1 MRAAWCGFAL
11 GVIVL
16 QQQAALPVWR
26 EWLVLLLI
34 SGGALAWACWCL
46 RGQRSCTAAWCA
58 SAWWYGIRWRVYTG
72 WCAVLLAAACVG
84 FGYAAWRAEM
94 RLALS
99 LPTAWEGRDLE
110 VQGAI
115 RGLPSRDEKGARF
128 LFDVDSVAEP
138 IEHFPRTIQLAW
150 IDQKGPP
157 PPLLEPGARWR
168 LTVRLKRPHSN
179 ANYGVRDAE
188 AGLLARNVRATGY
201 VNAPATARRLDGY
214 AGGLGVSVDR
224 WRAALR
230 ARIDTVLADAP
241 HRGIVVALA
250 VGAQDGVSAADW
262 LLMRATGTSHLVAIS
277 GLHIGFVA
285 GLAGWLAG
293 ALWRRSGLVGRN
305 WPLRIPAQLVAV
317 TAGTMFAALHAALA
331 GFNVPAQRALWM
343 AGVVALAF
351 VSGRSVAPSWVLA
364 WALGL
369 VLLLDPWA
377 PVSAGFWLSFC
388 AVAAILYAMSGRPRV
403 RADERGDGAGVGPG
417 VDPDAGGGGGGGS
430 AGVGA
435 ASGQATTHFSTRM
448 LRVVCARGRALI
460 ERMRS
465 AAHVQF
471 AVTIALAPLTI
482 YWFSQIPL
490 IGPLANAF
498 AIPWVSLL
506 VTPAVLAGVALPM
519 PVDAYAFRAA
529 HALLELLV
537 AGLQMLSGPGWT
549 LWRLPQ
555 PNGWVLA
562 VAAVGVV
569 WCLAPRGW
577 PLRWAAPLTWLPLLL
592 PPPPGPPSGSFRL
605 TALDIGQGS
614 SILVETTHHALLFDA
629 GPGPESTHAGERVV
643 VPYLQANGVHTL
655 DTMVISHEDSDH
667 SGGAPAVLQGVEVR
681 QLLGGLVPSNALW
694 DKARAVGADTV
705 RCAAGQHWQWDGV
718 DFSILWPDPG
728 PLSGNPNAHCCVLR
742 VSIAGSGESP
752 GHTTGSPAAPSV
764 SALLAADIE
773 APVERILL
781 ARDRSA
787 LPAQIL
793 VVPHHGSKTS
803 STEPFLDSI
812 EPLVAVF
819 QVGYRNRFHHPNPGV
834 FERYLGRH
842 IELTR
847 SDTDGAVQIMAAGVR
862 AQGNLAAGDHAQGTL
877 PAGTHAHSDP
887 AQDAPSPPATL
898 TLERYRTAHHRYWM
912 DR

>member
-1 MRAAWCGFAL
+1 MRAVWCGFAL

-16 QQQAALPVWR
+16 QQQAALPLRR
-26 EWLVLLLI
+26 EWLVLLLVFGI
-34 SGGALAWACWCL
+34 ALAWACWCL
-46 RGQRSCTAAWCA
+46 RWQRNLTAQRCGLG
-58 SAWWYGIRWRVYTG
+58 WWRGARWHVYTG
-72 WCAVLLAAACVG
+72 WCALGLAAACAG

-128 LFDVDSVAEP
+128 LFDVDSVAAP
-138 IEHFPRTIQLAW
+138 IGHFPRTIQLAW

-201 VNAPATARRLDGY
+201 ISTPAKAQRLDGY
-214 AGGLGVSVDR
+214 ASGLRVSVDR

-250 VGAQDGVSAADW
+250 VGAQDEVSAADW

-388 AVAAILYAMSGRPRV
+388 AVGAILYAMSGRPRV
-403 RADERGDGAGVGPG
+403 RADERADGADAGPD
-417 VDPDAGGGGGGGS
+417 VDPDADGGS
-430 AGVGA
+430 GARGADVGA
-435 ASGQATTHFSTRM
+435 AGGQAATRFSARM
-448 LRVVCARGRALI
+448 LRVLHARGRAFV

-498 AIPWVSLL
+498 AIPWVSLF
-506 VTPAVLAGVALPM
+506 VTPAVLAGVVLPM
-519 PVDAYAFRAA
+519 PIDAYAFRAA
-529 HALLELLV
+529 HALLELLIV
-537 AGLQMLSGPGWT
+537 GLQMLSGPGWA

-555 PNGWVLA
+555 PDGWVLA
-562 VAAVGVV
+562 VAAVGVL

-592 PPPPGPPSGSFRL
+592 PPPGPPSGSFRL

-643 VPYLQANGVHTL
+643 VPYLQANGVYTL

-742 VSIAGSGESP
+742 VSMAGAGESP
-752 GHTTGSPAAPSV
+752 GHTAGSPVAPTV

-847 SDTDGAVQIMAAGVR
+847 SDVDGAVQIMAAGVR
-862 AQGNLAAGDHAQGTL
+862 AQGTLAAGNPAQGNL
-877 PAGTHAHSDP
+877 
-887 AQDAPSPPATL
+887 AQDTPPPPATL

>member
-1 MRAAWCGFAL
+1 MRAVWCGFAL

-16 QQQAALPVWR
+16 QQQAALPLWR
-26 EWLVLLLI
+26 EWLVLLLVFG
-34 SGGALAWACWCL
+34 SALGWAVWGL
-46 RGQRSCTAAWCA
+46 RGLRTNAGQRCGLGWRCGA
-58 SAWWYGIRWRVYTG
+58 RWRVSSG
-72 WCAVLLAAACVG
+72 WCAVWLAAACAG
-84 FGYAAWRAEM
+84 FGYAAWRAEL
-94 RLALS
+94 RLAVS
-99 LPTAWEGRDLE
+99 LPTAWEGRDLA

-115 RGLPSRDEKGARF
+115 RGLPGRDEKGARF
-128 LFDVDSVAEP
+128 LFDVESVDAP

-168 LTVRLKRPHSN
+168 LTVRLKRAHSN

-201 VNAPATARRLDGY
+201 VNTPATAQRLDGY
-214 AGGLGVSVDR
+214 ARGVGVAVDR

-230 ARIDTVLADAP
+230 ARIDSVLADAP

-250 VGAQDGVSAADW
+250 VGAQDEVSAADW

-317 TAGTMFAALHAALA
+317 SAGTMFAALHAALA

-388 AVAAILYAMSGRPRV
+388 AVAAILYAMSARPRV
-403 RADERGDGAGVGPG
+403 RGDERRDGAQPEPD
-417 VDPDAGGGGGGGS
+417 VDPDASGGGGGGG
-430 AGVGA
+430 GA
-435 ASGQATTHFSTRM
+435 AGQQPATHFSARM
-448 LRVVCARGRALI
+448 LRALRTRGRAFG

-490 IGPLANAF
+490 IGPLANAV
-498 AIPWVSLL
+498 AIPWVSLF

-519 PVDAYAFRAA
+519 PIDAYAFRAA
-529 HALLELLV
+529 HALLELLI
-537 AGLQMLSGPGWT
+537 AGLQMLSGPSWA

-555 PNGWVLA
+555 PDGWVLG
-562 VAAVGVV
+562 VAAVGVL

-592 PPPPGPPSGSFRL
+592 PPSPGAPPGSFRL

-643 VPYLQANGVHTL
+643 VPYLQANGVYTL

-681 QLLGGLVPSNALW
+681 QLLGGLVPSHALW
-694 DKARAVGADTV
+694 DQARAVGAGTV

-742 VSIAGSGESP
+742 VSIAGAGESP
-752 GHTTGSPAAPSV
+752 GHGAGSPAAPSV

-773 APVERILL
+773 APVERTLL

-834 FERYLGRH
+834 FERYQGRH

-847 SDTDGAVQIMAAGVR
+847 SDVDGAVQIMAADNLAAAVR
-862 AQGNLAAGDHAQGTL
+862 AQGTLAAATSAQSN
-877 PAGTHAHSDP
+877 A
-887 AQDAPSPPATL
+887 AQDTPSPPATL
-898 TLERYRTAHHRYWM
+898 TLERYRTAYHRYWM

>member
-1 MRAAWCGFAL
+1 MRAVWCGFAL

-16 QQQAALPVWR
+16 QQQAALPLRR
-26 EWLVLLLI
+26 EWLVLLLVFGI
-34 SGGALAWACWCL
+34 ALAWACWCL
-46 RGQRSCTAAWCA
+46 RWQRNLTAQRCGLG
-58 SAWWYGIRWRVYTG
+58 WWRGARWHVYTG
-72 WCAVLLAAACVG
+72 WCALGLAAACAG

-128 LFDVDSVAEP
+128 LFDVDSVAAP
-138 IEHFPRTIQLAW
+138 IGHFPRTIQLAW

-201 VNAPATARRLDGY
+201 ISTPAKTQRLDGY
-214 AGGLGVSVDR
+214 ASGLGVSVDR

-250 VGAQDGVSAADW
+250 VGAQDEVSAADW

-305 WPLRIPAQLVAV
+305 WPLRIPAQLIAV

-388 AVAAILYAMSGRPRV
+388 AVGAILYAMSGRPRV
-403 RADERGDGAGVGPG
+403 RADERGDGADAGPD
-417 VDPDAGGGGGGGS
+417 VDPDAGGGSGARG
-430 AGVGA
+430 ADVGA
-435 ASGQATTHFSTRM
+435 AGGQVATRFSARM
-448 LRVVCARGRALI
+448 LPVLHARGRVFV

-498 AIPWVSLL
+498 AIP
-506 VTPAVLAGVALPM
+506 
-519 PVDAYAFRAA
+519 
-529 HALLELLV
+529 
-537 AGLQMLSGPGWT
+537 
-549 LWRLPQ
+549 
-555 PNGWVLA
+555 
-562 VAAVGVV
+562 
-569 WCLAPRGW
+569 
-577 PLRWAAPLTWLPLLL
+577 
-592 PPPPGPPSGSFRL
+592 
-605 TALDIGQGS
+605 
-614 SILVETTHHALLFDA
+614 
-629 GPGPESTHAGERVV
+629 
-643 VPYLQANGVHTL
+643 
-655 DTMVISHEDSDH
+655 
-667 SGGAPAVLQGVEVR
+667 
-681 QLLGGLVPSNALW
+681 
-694 DKARAVGADTV
+694 
-705 RCAAGQHWQWDGV
+705 
-718 DFSILWPDPG
+718 
-728 PLSGNPNAHCCVLR
+728 
-742 VSIAGSGESP
+742 
-752 GHTTGSPAAPSV
+752 
-764 SALLAADIE
+764 
-773 APVERILL
+773 
-781 ARDRSA
+781 
-787 LPAQIL
+787 
-793 VVPHHGSKTS
+793 
-803 STEPFLDSI
+803 
-812 EPLVAVF
+812 
-819 QVGYRNRFHHPNPGV
+819 
-834 FERYLGRH
+834 
-842 IELTR
+842 
-847 SDTDGAVQIMAAGVR
+847 
-862 AQGNLAAGDHAQGTL
+862 
-877 PAGTHAHSDP
+877 
-887 AQDAPSPPATL
+887 
-898 TLERYRTAHHRYWM
+898 
-912 DR
+912 

>member
-1 MRAAWCGFAL
+1 MRAVWCGFAL

-16 QQQAALPVWR
+16 QQQAALPLRR
-26 EWLVLLLI
+26 EWLVLLLVFGI
-34 SGGALAWACWCL
+34 ALAWACWCL
-46 RGQRSCTAAWCA
+46 RWQRNLTAQRCGLG
-58 SAWWYGIRWRVYTG
+58 WWRGARWHVYTG
-72 WCAVLLAAACVG
+72 WCALGLAAACAG

-128 LFDVDSVAEP
+128 LFDVDSVAAP
-138 IEHFPRTIQLAW
+138 IGHFPRTIQLAW

-201 VNAPATARRLDGY
+201 ISTPAKAQRLDGY
-214 AGGLGVSVDR
+214 ASGLRVSVDR

-250 VGAQDGVSAADW
+250 VGAQDEVSAADW

-388 AVAAILYAMSGRPRV
+388 AVGAILYAMSGRPRV
-403 RADERGDGAGVGPG
+403 RADERADGADAGPD
-417 VDPDAGGGGGGGS
+417 VDPDADGGS
-430 AGVGA
+430 GARGADVGA
-435 ASGQATTHFSTRM
+435 AGGQAATRFSARM
-448 LRVVCARGRALI
+448 LRVLHARGRAFV

-498 AIPWVSLL
+498 AIPWVSLF
-506 VTPAVLAGVALPM
+506 VTPAVLAGVVLPM
-519 PVDAYAFRAA
+519 PIDAYAFRAA
-529 HALLELLV
+529 HALLELLIV
-537 AGLQMLSGPGWT
+537 GLQMLSGPGWA

-555 PNGWVLA
+555 PDGWVLA
-562 VAAVGVV
+562 VAAVGVL

-643 VPYLQANGVHTL
+643 VPYLQANGVYTL

-742 VSIAGSGESP
+742 VSMAGAGESP
-752 GHTTGSPAAPSV
+752 GHAAGSPAAPTV

-787 LPAQIL
+787 LPAQIV

-847 SDTDGAVQIMAAGVR
+847 SDVDGAVQIMAAGVR
-862 AQGNLAAGDHAQGTL
+862 AQGTLAAGNPAQGNL
-877 PAGTHAHSDP
+877 
-887 AQDAPSPPATL
+887 AQDTPPPPATL

>member
-1 MRAAWCGFAL
+1 
-11 GVIVL
+11 
-16 QQQAALPVWR
+16 
-26 EWLVLLLI
+26 
-34 SGGALAWACWCL
+34 
-46 RGQRSCTAAWCA
+46 
-58 SAWWYGIRWRVYTG
+58 
-72 WCAVLLAAACVG
+72 
-84 FGYAAWRAEM
+84 
-94 RLALS
+94 LS

-128 LFDVDSVAEP
+128 LFDVDSVAAP

-250 VGAQDGVSAADW
+250 VGAQDEVSAADW

-403 RADERGDGAGVGPG
+403 RADERGDGAGGGLTLILMQAVAVAMLALVQLAAKRSRVFPPACSASCAP
-417 VDPDAGGGGGGGS
+417 VAGRS
-430 AGVGA
+430 
-435 ASGQATTHFSTRM
+435 SS
-448 LRVVCARGRALI
+448 VCA
-460 ERMRS
+460 
-465 AAHVQF
+465 
-471 AVTIALAPLTI
+471 AP
-482 YWFSQIPL
+482 
-490 IGPLANAF
+490 
-498 AIPWVSLL
+498 
-506 VTPAVLAGVALPM
+506 
-519 PVDAYAFRAA
+519 
-529 HALLELLV
+529 H
-537 AGLQMLSGPGWT
+537 
-549 LWRLPQ
+549 
-555 PNGWVLA
+555 
-562 VAAVGVV
+562 
-569 WCLAPRGW
+569 
-577 PLRWAAPLTWLPLLL
+577 
-592 PPPPGPPSGSFRL
+592 
-605 TALDIGQGS
+605 
-614 SILVETTHHALLFDA
+614 
-629 GPGPESTHAGERVV
+629 
-643 VPYLQANGVHTL
+643 
-655 DTMVISHEDSDH
+655 
-667 SGGAPAVLQGVEVR
+667 
-681 QLLGGLVPSNALW
+681 
-694 DKARAVGADTV
+694 
-705 RCAAGQHWQWDGV
+705 
-718 DFSILWPDPG
+718 
-728 PLSGNPNAHCCVLR
+728 
-742 VSIAGSGESP
+742 
-752 GHTTGSPAAPSV
+752 
-764 SALLAADIE
+764 
-773 APVERILL
+773 
-781 ARDRSA
+781 
-787 LPAQIL
+787 
-793 VVPHHGSKTS
+793 TS
-803 STEPFLDSI
+803 SL
-812 EPLVAVF
+812 
-819 QVGYRNRFHHPNPGV
+819 R
-834 FERYLGRH
+834 
-842 IELTR
+842 
-847 SDTDGAVQIMAAGVR
+847 
-862 AQGNLAAGDHAQGTL
+862 
-877 PAGTHAHSDP
+877 
-887 AQDAPSPPATL
+887 
-898 TLERYRTAHHRYWM
+898 
-912 DR
+912 

>member
-1 MRAAWCGFAL
+1 MRVVWCGFAL

-16 QQQAALPVWR
+16 QQQAALPLRR
-26 EWLVLLLI
+26 EWLVLLLVFGI
-34 SGGALAWACWCL
+34 ALAWACWCL
-46 RGQRSCTAAWCA
+46 RWQRNLTAQRCGLG
-58 SAWWYGIRWRVYTG
+58 WWRGARWHVYTG
-72 WCAVLLAAACVG
+72 WCALGLAAACAG

-99 LPTAWEGRDLE
+99 LPTTWEGRDLE
-110 VQGAI
+110 VQGSI

-128 LFDVDSVAEP
+128 LFDVDSVAAP
-138 IEHFPRTIQLAW
+138 IGHFPRTIQLAW

-201 VNAPATARRLDGY
+201 ISTPAKAQRLDGY
-214 AGGLGVSVDR
+214 ASGLRVSVDR

-250 VGAQDGVSAADW
+250 VGAQDEVSAADW

-305 WPLRIPAQLVAV
+305 WPLRIPAQLIAV

-388 AVAAILYAMSGRPRV
+388 AVGAILYAMSGRPRV
-403 RADERGDGAGVGPG
+403 RADERADGADAGPD
-417 VDPDAGGGGGGGS
+417 VDPDADGGS
-430 AGVGA
+430 GARGADVGA
-435 ASGQATTHFSTRM
+435 AGGQAATRFSARM
-448 LRVVCARGRALI
+448 LRVLHARGRAFV

-498 AIPWVSLL
+498 AIPWVSLF
-506 VTPAVLAGVALPM
+506 VTPAVLAGVVLPM
-519 PVDAYAFRAA
+519 PIDAYAFRAA
-529 HALLELLV
+529 HALLELLIV
-537 AGLQMLSGPGWT
+537 GLQMLSGPGWA

-555 PNGWVLA
+555 PDGWVLA
-562 VAAVGVV
+562 VAAVGVL

-592 PPPPGPPSGSFRL
+592 PPPPGPPSDSVRL

-643 VPYLQANGVHTL
+643 VPYLQANGVYTL

-742 VSIAGSGESP
+742 VSMAGAGESP
-752 GHTTGSPAAPSV
+752 GHTAGSPVAPTV

-847 SDTDGAVQIMAAGVR
+847 SDIDGAVQIMAAGVR
-862 AQGNLAAGDHAQGTL
+862 AQGTLAAGNPAQGNL
-877 PAGTHAHSDP
+877 
-887 AQDAPSPPATL
+887 AQDTPPPPATL